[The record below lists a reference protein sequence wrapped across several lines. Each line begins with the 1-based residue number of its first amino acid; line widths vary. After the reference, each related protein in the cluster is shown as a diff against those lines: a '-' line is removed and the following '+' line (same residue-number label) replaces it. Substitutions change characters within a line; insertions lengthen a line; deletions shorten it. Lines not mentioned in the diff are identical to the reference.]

1 MSSIIQQKA
10 IGYWDFR
17 SGSIDDLKGS
27 NDGVYSGTPTLNRE
41 GMVLRGSG
49 FVSAIDDPS
58 LDVTGAFTI
67 SAWVKPTSDV
77 GGTSV
82 IARDGT
88 GTYRYLIYQVPSS
101 TNFQFNVSTASGAT
115 SSGNITLPLNEWSLV
130 TGVYDRTLGSNRV
143 RIYLNEGTTTNAAN
157 GYDEDV
163 VSQTGRNLQF
173 GHYTADFIGVI
184 GATTLFDSAL
194 TQTEVSQLM
203 AEMKDTVYPTKPSGR
218 ATARQ
223 IPNANESGLVVG
235 YNMESLAGEV
245 QDYSSNLNTGTVYGN
260 PIAGRT
266 LLGDTLKLNGVDASV
281 EASDASLNFLNK
293 KALTLSAWVKTND
306 TTGTHY
312 VLVNGINQY
321 AYNLS
326 IASNGRAR
334 VVIDGDFI
342 GDMDLY
348 GTSSTLRDKQ
358 WHHLAATLGTDG
370 TTSTLSIYVD
380 GVLENS
386 TTFSDYTMTISN
398 NGMYIG
404 RAQGTYANST
414 IANTEIYDEAKS
426 AAWVADEYA
435 KGARAV
441 QYKTDYGLKVSSGNV
456 SSGELENS
464 GWVVD
469 SGNWQIGTSTI
480 DDTKVKVLK
489 CMTDNGI
496 IYKSTDSMGRGLS
509 ETEAAYG
516 TWEFYWLQQDGNN
529 LIHVQVSD
537 SVGTPGAGSA
547 NGYIFRLGVSERFR
561 LRKETAGS
569 VADLMYTDASY
580 FTTGVWYKMKITRST
595 AGVWTVYSDDVLI
608 PVVVGT
614 NPVTD
619 NTHTTAKYFSIQAKA
634 TDLIAFADVKG
645 DHSFVKKLGVN

>member
-1 MSSIIQQKA
+1 MSIISEKA

-17 SGSIDDLKGS
+17 PGTIDDLVGS
-27 NDGVYSGTPTLNRE
+27 NDLVVSGTINLNRE
-41 GMVLRGSG
+41 GMALGGAG
-49 FVSAIDDPS
+49 FVSAVSDAS

-67 SAWVKPTSDV
+67 SVWVKPTSTA
-77 GGTSV
+77 GTTSV
-82 IARDGT
+82 AARDGT
-88 GTYRYLIYQVPSS
+88 GTYRYILYQQPG
-101 TNFQFNVSTASGAT
+101 TTDFQFNVSTASGAT
-115 SSGNITLPLNEWSLV
+115 ATAAITLPINEWSLV
-130 TGVYDRTLGSNRV
+130 TGVYDRTLGSSRV
-143 RIYLNEGTTTNAAN
+143 KIYLNEGTTTAAAN

-163 VSQTGRNLQF
+163 TSQTGRNLQF
-173 GHYTADFIGVI
+173 GHYTSEFIGTI
-184 GATTLFDSAL
+184 GASMLSSSAL
-194 TQTEVSQLM
+194 TQTEVAQLY
-203 AEMKDTVYPTKPSGR
+203 AEIKDTVFPSKPSSKSVNKQK
-218 ATARQ
+218 AN
-223 IPNANESGLVVG
+223 INESGLVGAWDMKPV
-235 YNMESLAGEV
+235 AGV
-245 QDYSSNLNTGTVYGN
+245 IQDLSSNNNTGTIYGKPN
-260 PIAGRT
+260 PINSS
-266 LLGDTLKLNGVDASV
+266 LGYALKLNGVDADV
-281 EASDASLNFLNK
+281 EASDASLNFQGK
-293 KALTLSAWVKTND
+293 KSLTLSAWVKTND

-321 AYNLS
+321 AYNFS
-326 IASNGRAR
+326 IAVNGRAR
-334 VVIDGDFI
+334 IVIDSGW
-342 GDMDLY
+342 GGARDLY
-348 GTSSTLRDKQ
+348 GTTATLRDKQ